1 MQIYTVKQGDTIDR
15 IAGAA
20 GMDPLRLAHDNQI
33 EPPYRLAVG
42 QSLLVAGG
50 DSEEA
55 GVRLGGFRIG
65 NVQTGPVLM
74 NGYAYPWID
83 EQILSE
89 TCMYLT
95 SIAISLTVLRR
106 QENWSPL
113 RATAKKTYCAKPGV
127 RPLSRFWSLHRWE
140 QTAGLITIWW
150 RFLYGIWKFSKS

>member
-1 MQIYTVKQGDTIDR
+1 
-15 IAGAA
+15 
-20 GMDPLRLAHDNQI
+20 
-33 EPPYRLAVG
+33 
-42 QSLLVAGG
+42 
-50 DSEEA
+50 
-55 GVRLGGFRIG
+55 
-65 NVQTGPVLM
+65 M

-95 SIAISLTVLRR
+95 SISIFSYGFTEAGELVPPAGHGEEDILR
-106 QENWSPL
+106 EAS
-113 RATAKKTYCAKPGV
+113 V